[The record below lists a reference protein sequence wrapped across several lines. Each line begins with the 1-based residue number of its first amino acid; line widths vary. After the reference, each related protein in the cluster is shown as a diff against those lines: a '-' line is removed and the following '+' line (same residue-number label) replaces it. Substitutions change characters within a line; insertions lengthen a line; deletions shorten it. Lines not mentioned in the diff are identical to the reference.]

1 MVEFKTRLQEALQVR
16 NMTAADLSRK
26 SGIDKGSLSN
36 YLKGKFI
43 PKQSKI
49 DAMARAL
56 NVSPAWLLGY
66 DVDMNKADVIVEDSN
81 NIMTIFENLS
91 QEDKEKVKDYA
102 VFLLS
107 KSEDNK

>member
-1 MVEFKTRLQEALQVR
+1 MVEFKERLQEALQVR
-16 NMTAADLSRK
+16 NMTAAELSRQ

-56 NVSPAWLLGY
+56 GVSPAWLLGY
-66 DVDMNKADVIVEDSN
+66 DVEMNKIDISVAND
-81 NIMTIFENLS
+81 NIMTILENLS
-91 QEDKEKVKDYA
+91 QEDREKVTDYA
-102 VFLLS
+102 KFLLS
-107 KSEDNK
+107 KSEDKP

>member
-1 MVEFKTRLQEALQVR
+1 MVEFKERLQEALKVR
-16 NMTAADLSRK
+16 NMTAADLSRQ

-56 NVSPAWLLGY
+56 GVSPAWLLGY
-66 DVDMNKADVIVEDSN
+66 DVEMNKFDITVAND
-81 NIMTIFENLS
+81 NIMTILENLS
-91 QEDKEKVKDYA
+91 QEDREKVTDYA
-102 VFLLS
+102 KFLLS
-107 KSEDNK
+107 KSEDKP

>member
-1 MVEFKTRLQEALQVR
+1 MVEFKERLQEALKVR
-16 NMTAADLSRK
+16 NMTAADLSRQ

-56 NVSPAWLLGY
+56 GVSPAWLLGY
-66 DVDMNKADVIVEDSN
+66 DVEMNKLDITVANDN
-81 NIMTIFENLS
+81 FMTIFENLS
-91 QEDKEKVKDYA
+91 QEDREKVTDYA
-102 VFLLS
+102 KFLLS
-107 KSEDNK
+107 KSEDNP